1 MPTIARHCP
10 EYKVILWKQMRTI
23 QMRTEAI
30 CSEFAIARELAT
42 ITYIF
47 VTVVVV
53 ESRSHVQL
61 FYLMDNRTPGP
72 SALHCLLAFA
82 QIHIH

>member
-1 MPTIARHCP
+1 
-10 EYKVILWKQMRTI
+10 MRTI

-53 ESRSHVQL
+53 ES
-61 FYLMDNRTPGP
+61 
-72 SALHCLLAFA
+72 
-82 QIHIH
+82 